1 MKIEKS
7 KYRGYLWYSNAKE
20 PQILD
25 NEEFELEISDDKN
38 PFIIEGQLY
47 DGEKS
52 ISIKYVDGEYIQKIY
67 KMSEMKGSI
76 QEQTFYSNRM
86 KDKQL
91 VFVQY
96 WREESDE
103 LCEGMK
109 VLQPKELV
117 FVGFSKKEE

>member
-1 MKIEKS
+1 MKIDKS
-7 KYRGYLWYSNAKE
+7 KYQGYLWYSNAKE
-20 PQILD
+20 PQVLD

-52 ISIKYVDGEYIQKIY
+52 ISIKYVDGKYIQKVY